1 VRGWVKKGRV
11 GMKMEG
17 DRGVEENA
25 KVESEERRERR
36 VGERRGS
43 RAVDKAVNREDKR
56 SRR

>member
-1 VRGWVKKGRV
+1 MRGWVKKGRV